1 MNTENNPADQQ
12 SAEHEPAKTADKQA
26 DNQTDNQADKHA
38 DKQADKQAA
47 GDKPA
52 VDVDAFFADRSD
64 ASGGTSAE
72 GFRCGYIAIVGR
84 PNVGKSTLMNVLIGA
99 KVSITSRKAQT
110 TRHRITGIQTI
121 EDAQFIYVDTPGFQ
135 TRHANA
141 LNKTLNKTVSN
152 TLTASDVVLFLVEAG
167 TFGPADQQVLD
178 LLPKNVPVILVINKS
193 DRMKDKATL
202 MPFAQKVASLRDFTA
217 IVPVSA
223 KMRFQ
228 VDALEREIRKH
239 LPENPPVFGPDDITD
254 RSEKFLA
261 AEIVREKVFRL
272 LGDELP
278 YTSTVIIEQF
288 IQEGNL
294 RRIFAAILVE
304 RDTHKSMIIGN
315 KGARLKEIS
324 TQSRLDMEK
333 LFDGPVYLEIWVKV
347 KSGWADN
354 EAGLRAY
361 GYE

>member
-1 MNTENNPADQQ
+1 MDITPVDTQ
-12 SAEHEPAKTADKQA
+12 AE
-26 DNQTDNQADKHA
+26 
-38 DKQADKQAA
+38 AA
-47 GDKPA
+47 GTPEN
-52 VDVDAFFADRSD
+52 FH
-64 ASGGTSAE
+64 
-72 GFRCGYIAIVGR
+72 CGYIAIVGR

-110 TRHRITGIQTI
+110 TRHRITGIQTKD
-121 EDAQFIYVDTPGFQ
+121 DAQFIYVDTPGFQ

-152 TLTASDVVLFLVEAG
+152 TLTASDVILFLVEAG

-178 LLPKNVPVILVINKS
+178 LLPKDQPVILVINKS
-193 DRMKDKATL
+193 DRVKDKAAL
-202 MPFAQKVASLRDFTA
+202 MPFAQKVASLFNFAA

-223 KMRFQ
+223 KLRFQ
-228 VDALEREIRKH
+228 VDALESEIRRR
-239 LPENPPVFGPDDITD
+239 LPENPPIFGPDDITD

-272 LGDELP
+272 SGDELP

-288 IQEGNL
+288 LQEGDL
-294 RRIFAAILVE
+294 RRVFAAILVE

-333 LFDGPVYLEIWVKV
+333 LFGGPVYLEIWVKV